1 VVTFIAGE
9 QKQANRC
16 SIFGI
21 AEQGNQVCPKK
32 KTPAQLRLIQKRSPT
47 MWENENQT
55 SRCSILS
62 IAR

>member
-32 KTPAQLRLIQKRSPT
+32 KPHN
-47 MWENENQT
+47 WG
-55 SRCSILS
+55 
-62 IAR
+62 